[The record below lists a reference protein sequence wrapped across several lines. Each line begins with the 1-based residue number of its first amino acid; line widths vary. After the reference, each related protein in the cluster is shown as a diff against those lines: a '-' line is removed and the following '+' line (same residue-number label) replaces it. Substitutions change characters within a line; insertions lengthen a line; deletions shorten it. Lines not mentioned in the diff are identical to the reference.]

1 MSIPKAWLIGMI
13 EELDE
18 RLELYLKLYK
28 VVKNKPIPAPLEEE
42 KKKAE
47 NEIEAL
53 ILLRKRIQTYLFKKY
68 GVTIENKWEDLL

>member
-1 MSIPKAWLIGMI
+1 MYVPKAWLIGMI

-28 VVKNKPIPAPLEEE
+28 VVKNKPIPAPLEE

-47 NEIEAL
+47 SGIEAL
-53 ILLRKRIQTYLFKKY
+53 VLLRRRIQIYLSEKY
-68 GVTIENKWEDLL
+68 GVIIENKWEDLL

>member
-13 EELDE
+13 EELDD
-18 RLELYLKLYK
+18 RLELYLKIYK

-53 ILLRKRIQTYLFKKY
+53 ILLRRRIQIYLYEKY
-68 GVTIENKWEDLL
+68 GVIIENKWEDLL

>member
-13 EELDE
+13 EELDD
-18 RLELYLKLYK
+18 RLELYLKIYK

-53 ILLRKRIQTYLFKKY
+53 VLLRRRIQIYLSEKY

>member
-18 RLELYLKLYK
+18 CLELYLKIYK
-28 VVKNKPIPAPLEEE
+28 AVKDKPIPAPLEEE

-47 NEIEAL
+47 NGIEAL
-53 ILLRKRIQTYLFKKY
+53 VLLRRRTQLYLSEKY
-68 GVTIENKWEDLL
+68 GMTIENKWEDLL

>member
-1 MSIPKAWLIGMI
+1 MSVPKAWLIGMI

-18 RLELYLKLYK
+18 RLELYLKIYK
-28 VVKNKPIPAPLEEE
+28 VVKNKPFPAPLEEE

-53 ILLRKRIQTYLFKKY
+53 VLLRRRIQIYLSEKY
-68 GVTIENKWEDLL
+68 RVIIENKWEDLL

>member
-18 RLELYLKLYK
+18 RLELYLKIYK
-28 VVKNKPIPAPLEEE
+28 AVKNKPIPATLEEE

-47 NEIEAL
+47 NGIEAL
-53 ILLRKRIQTYLFKKY
+53 VLLRRRIQIYLSEKY
-68 GVTIENKWEDLL
+68 GVIIENKWEDLL